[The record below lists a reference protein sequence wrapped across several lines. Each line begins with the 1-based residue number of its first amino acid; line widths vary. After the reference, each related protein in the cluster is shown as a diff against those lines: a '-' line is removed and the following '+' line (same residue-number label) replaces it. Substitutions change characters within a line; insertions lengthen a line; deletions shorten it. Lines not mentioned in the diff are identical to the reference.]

1 MNAIDCPSLSYSFQY
16 FFHISPDD
24 IERNGD
30 GSTSRRISCLA
41 ILRLYVGDHHVQPGE
56 THRVENGQMVCFAR
70 DESGS
75 HVHFLKFQAVE
86 DDKIMQAQWENHM
99 GNHMGNHIKHV
110 IRCFHFDL
118 TAMVGTASGST
129 DGECQSCN

>member
-1 MNAIDCPSLSYSFQY
+1 MPSIAPVCRILSNFSGY
-16 FFHISPDD
+16 D
-24 IERNGD
+24 IERNDD
-30 GSTSRRISCLA
+30 GSMSRRTSCLA

-86 DDKIMQAQWENHM
+86 DDKIMQAQWENHV
-99 GNHMGNHIKHV
+99 GNHMGNTV
-110 IRCFHFDL
+110 
-118 TAMVGTASGST
+118 TT
-129 DGECQSCN
+129 